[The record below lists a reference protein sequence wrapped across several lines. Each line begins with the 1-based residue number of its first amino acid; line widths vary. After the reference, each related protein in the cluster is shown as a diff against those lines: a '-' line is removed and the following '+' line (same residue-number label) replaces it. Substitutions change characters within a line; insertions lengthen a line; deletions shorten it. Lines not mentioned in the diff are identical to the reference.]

1 MTQDK
6 GFSISAGKLS
16 GDGKD
21 SGLVAP
27 NGSSMVSIDSV
38 TCDLQM
44 EGVSRDA
51 ISTATMVGSYLMR
64 RAAAE
69 TVAGQWE

>member
-27 NGSSMVSIDSV
+27 NGSSMVSIDSQN
-38 TCDLQM
+38 TP
-44 EGVSRDA
+44 ENRGV
-51 ISTATMVGSYLMR
+51 
-64 RAAAE
+64 
-69 TVAGQWE
+69 